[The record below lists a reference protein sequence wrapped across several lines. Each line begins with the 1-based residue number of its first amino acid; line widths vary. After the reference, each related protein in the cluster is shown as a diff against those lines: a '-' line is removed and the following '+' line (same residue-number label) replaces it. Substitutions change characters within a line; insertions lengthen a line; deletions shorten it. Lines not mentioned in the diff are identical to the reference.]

1 MKKQMTRWGVGPQF
15 TIISGVYAVVVGIIH
30 FIWLSHL
37 TIPLPRY
44 LSLILGVVLL
54 IAGLPIWV
62 IPGLTI
68 DKYFNEK
75 KLATRGIYRYF
86 RHPIY
91 GSWIVFII
99 PGIVLIINSLIGL
112 TISVFMYVVYKI
124 LIVEDDKFLR
134 DLISQKL
141 LREGFDVATAVDG
154 EDGIN
159 KVKEEKPDL
168 VLLDLILP
176 GIDGFEV
183 LGKIREDSAFAD
195 LPVIILS
202 NLGQKEDIEK
212 GIQLGAVDYLIKA
225 HFTPQE
231 VIDKIKGALK

>member
-44 LSLILGVVLL
+44 LSLILGLVLL
-54 IAGLPIWV
+54 IAGLPIFV

-75 KLATRGIYRYF
+75 KLATRGIYGYF

-91 GSWIVFII
+91 GSWIIFII

-112 TISVFMYVVYKI
+112 TIPVFMYVVYKI
-124 LIVEDDKFLR
+124 LIVEEERYLEESFGKEYEEYKKNVGGIFPKLWFIFKSKKHASLEDD
-134 DLISQKL
+134 
-141 LREGFDVATAVDG
+141 
-154 EDGIN
+154 
-159 KVKEEKPDL
+159 
-168 VLLDLILP
+168 
-176 GIDGFEV
+176 
-183 LGKIREDSAFAD
+183 
-195 LPVIILS
+195 
-202 NLGQKEDIEK
+202 
-212 GIQLGAVDYLIKA
+212 
-225 HFTPQE
+225 
-231 VIDKIKGALK
+231 